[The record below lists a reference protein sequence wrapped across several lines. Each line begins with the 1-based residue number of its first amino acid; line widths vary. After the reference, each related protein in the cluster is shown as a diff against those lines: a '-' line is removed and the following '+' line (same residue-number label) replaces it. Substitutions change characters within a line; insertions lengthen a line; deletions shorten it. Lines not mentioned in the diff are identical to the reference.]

1 LHLVIFVFC
10 TLLLFVVTPYSYHIT
25 HCCFHALLHLSLM
38 PCFSCV
44 VPYCFCSH
52 TLLFSFSRLAIRT
65 NLLFAPCCSTFLV
78 DGPCCPTIVP
88 CYSPFSSTSCP
99 LTPLLFCCLVVH
111 YHTLLLCL
119 VCWYSIFTLLCRWRS
134 LEQHQQASSNNK
146 GFFLPTF
153 IEFFLFCLSFL
164 F

>member
-1 LHLVIFVFC
+1 
-10 TLLLFVVTPYSYHIT
+10 LLFAP
-25 HCCFHALLHLSLM
+25 CC
-38 PCFSCV
+38 
-44 VPYCFCSH
+44 
-52 TLLFSFSRLAIRT
+52 LAI
-65 NLLFAPCCSTFLV
+65 APCCSTFLV

-99 LTPLLFCCLVVH
+99 LTPLLLCCLVVH
-111 YHTLLLCL
+111 YHTLLFCL
-119 VCWYSIFTLLCRWRS
+119 VCWYSIFTLLCRWKS

-164 F
+164 FWIEYILFWCSLWVLICCCFVCLCAKLKFRILI